1 MYVIILHKMHID
13 GHISPWYAQF
23 RKLYESH
30 KGQLAA
36 QHKFDYMI

>member
-1 MYVIILHKMHID
+1 MA
-13 GHISPWYAQF
+13 ISALDMLSSENF
-23 RKLYESH
+23 YESH